1 MTDIELNVLADE
13 IDSASDER
21 DTNKLETILGDLDSL
36 IDGECSVNKSILYF
50 FKANCFAALRIIE
63 RTSVDDTWSWHQER
77 QISELLYLRKA
88 VAEYR
93 FEQLNTLMQCKILTN
108 IANRL
113 SSIGRPAESLAYYNK
128 VLSVSSNFA
137 MAIGN
142 KGIGLYHYGQHL
154 YDHGHSGIFFFHAN
168 KELRR
173 FGSEPLLWDS
183 GVDQDANDAF
193 SAYREHTEDILEAIE
208 FDKSFDFEAFPLGDT
223 NEEQDYK
230 EWCLRNKLFLN
241 PLNDVFSSKVA
252 ASDVLH
258 LPSHFYAVGESPRF
272 PKYYNALKQEFVVAR
287 HMLYEFTS
295 SDYGHYSDN
304 DVLLENSFDG
314 VHFGYRN
321 ELLKNSLRISYSL
334 FDKIALFI
342 NDYMDL
348 GLKADSVNFRN
359 VWGKFNKKKKRLE
372 IHECFLGSENW
383 LLRGLYFLS
392 KDLYAPSFIDVAE
405 PDAKELHYIRKM
417 AEHRYLGIQEYATS
431 EEDSEYLK
439 YITVD
444 DLEGKA
450 LKMLRL
456 SREALIYLSLAMH
469 VEELR
474 REDER
479 KEGIV
484 MPIQSTKL

>member
-1 MTDIELNVLADE
+1 MTDTELDELAIK
-13 IDSASDER
+13 IDSAAELHDAK
-21 DTNKLETILGDLDSL
+21 KLETILGHLDSL
-36 IDGECSVNKSILYF
+36 IDGECSETKSKLYF
-50 FKANCFAALRIIE
+50 FKANCFSALREIE
-63 RTSVDDTWSWHQER
+63 NEDTWSWEQGR
-77 QISELLYLRKA
+77 QISELLHLRKA
-88 VAEYR
+88 AAENG
-93 FEQLNTLMQCKILTN
+93 FKQLDTLMQCKILTN
-108 IANRL
+108 IANGL
-113 SSIGRPAESLAYYNK
+113 STIGRVAESLAYYNK
-128 VLSVSSNFA
+128 VLSLSSNFA

-142 KGIGLYHYGQHL
+142 KGIGLFHYGQHL
-154 YDHGHSGIFFFHAN
+154 YDFGHSGILLFHAN

-183 GVDQDANDAF
+183 GMDQGASEAF
-193 SAYREHTEDILEAIE
+193 SNYREHTDEILEAIE
-208 FDKSFDFEAFPLGDT
+208 FDKDFDFDAFPLGDT
-223 NEEQDYK
+223 DEERDYK
-230 EWCLRNKLFLN
+230 EWCLKNKLFLN
-241 PLNDVFSSKVA
+241 PLNDVFSLKVA

-258 LPSHFYAVGESPRF
+258 LPSHVYAAGEQPRF
-272 PKYYNALKQEFVVAR
+272 PKYYNTLKQEFIVAR
-287 HMLYEFTS
+287 HMLYEFTRKNH
-295 SDYGHYSDN
+295 GHYSDN
-304 DVLLENSFDG
+304 DVLLEDSFDG

-334 FDKIALFI
+334 FDKIALFL

-348 GLKADSVNFRN
+348 GLKVDGVNFRN
-359 VWGKFNKKKKRLE
+359 IWGKFDSKKKRLE
-372 IHECFLGSENW
+372 IHECFLASENW

-392 KDLYAPSFIDVAE
+392 KDLYAPNFLEVAE
-405 PDAKELHYIRKM
+405 PDAKELHYLRKM

-474 REDER
+474 RENER
-479 KEGIV
+479 QEGIV
-484 MPIQSTKL
+484 MPIQSKKL